1 MKNNQR
7 INILLVYVLR
17 IFFRIPG
24 TKLFYT
30 RVYNLFKLPVF
41 SFIKKTIVFKNKFK
55 LILNLEDWIQNQ
67 IYFLGS
73 YEKFELS
80 ILEKSLNKGDTFID
94 IGANFGLYSLH
105 ASSLVGDSGNVI
117 AFEPY
122 CKNYKAFED
131 NIILN
136 DMKNVTLVKQAI
148 GDCRGQVLLSYNQK
162 DSNLGMV
169 SIFKNEFTDQEIV
182 ISDSL
187 DNYLKFNELN
197 SISYIKL
204 DIEGAEYSALLGM
217 KNTLKKY
224 KPIVQIEIDDHIL
237 AKTPY
242 RSADIYK
249 FMNDLN
255 YELFIP
261 ELLRISNIK
270 RNKSSKNHFFRVVS

>member
-1 MKNNQR
+1 MKNNQH

-24 TKLFYT
+24 TKSLYI

-41 SFIKKTIVFKNKFK
+41 SFTKKTIVFKNRFK

-117 AFEPY
+117 AFEPF

-136 DMKNVTLVKQAI
+136 DMKNVTLVKQAV

-169 SIFKNEFTDQEIV
+169 SIFQNEFTDQEIV

-187 DNYLKFNELN
+187 DNYLKFNELD

-261 ELLRISNIK
+261 ELLKITKIR
-270 RNKSSKNHFFRVVS
+270 RNKSSKNHFFRVIG

>member
-1 MKNNQR
+1 LKNNQR
-7 INILLVYVLR
+7 VNILLVYVLR

-24 TKLFYT
+24 TKLFYI

-122 CKNYKAFED
+122 CKNHKAFEE

-261 ELLRISNIK
+261 ELLKITKIK

>member
-1 MKNNQR
+1 LKNNQR